1 MGTIKRG
8 ILGGFKNKV
17 GSVIGSSWKGIDTM
31 RSMPLSVSNPKTSKQ
46 IFVRSNFKT
55 LVAAASSVN
64 STLIRPY
71 WSRFAKQ
78 MTGANAFVREN
89 YSAFKNP
96 AILYSENAILSKGKL
111 DMITGINIDDAIYPA
126 PLDLSYNS
134 DLGTYGDSS
143 DIVEAWG
150 VLSNNANNNRT
161 LEIKLMGAGTRGGT
175 GFEVSRSMWE
185 SKDEFCLYLTVR
197 RADGTLVSNSLF
209 TEYVQ
214 HND

>member
-1 MGTIKRG
+1 MATIKRG

-31 RSMPLSVSNPKTSKQ
+31 RSMPLSVANPNTAKQ
-46 IFVRSNFKT
+46 RTVRGNFKT
-55 LVAAASSVN
+55 LVTAASSVN
-64 STLIRPY
+64 ATLIRPY

-89 YSAFKNP
+89 YANFKNP
-96 AILYSENAILSKGKL
+96 AIRYSENAILSRGKL
-111 DMITGINIDDAIYPA
+111 DMVTSVDVTDTVYPA
-126 PLDLSYNS
+126 PLEVGFGGQN
-134 DLGTYGDSS
+134 GTYGDAS

-150 VLSNNANNNRT
+150 VLSNNASNNRT
-161 LEIKLMGAGTRGGT
+161 LEIKLMAATTRGVG
-175 GFEVSRSMWE
+175 GFDVPRTMWE
-185 SKDEFCLYLTVR
+185 EDDEFALYLTVR

-214 HND
+214 HNS

>member
-31 RSMPLSVSNPKTSKQ
+31 RSMPLSVANPKTAKQ
-46 IFVRSNFKT
+46 IKVRSNFKT

-89 YSAFKNP
+89 YEAFKNP
-96 AILYSENAILSKGKL
+96 LTLFSHNAILSKGKL
-111 DMITGINIDDAIYPA
+111 DMVTNVVVTDTTYPG
-126 PLDLSYNS
+126 DLEISFGSNV
-134 DLGTYGDSS
+134 GTYGDSS
-143 DIVEAWG
+143 DIVEFWG
-150 VLSNNANNNRT
+150 VKSNNAQNNRT
-161 LEIKLMGAGTRGGT
+161 LVIKYMGASTRGEGQT
-175 GFEVSRSMWE
+175 DLTRTMWE
-185 SKDEFCLYLTVR
+185 EDDEFALYLTVR
-197 RADGTLVSNSLF
+197 RADGTLVSDSLF
-209 TEYVQ
+209 TEYEQ
-214 HND
+214 HNS

>member
-31 RSMPLSVSNPKTSKQ
+31 RSMPLSVANPNTAKQKT
-46 IFVRSNFKT
+46 VRSNFKT

-64 STLIRPY
+64 ATLIRPY

-89 YSAFKNP
+89 YAAFKNP
-96 AILYSENAILSKGKL
+96 AVLFSENAILSKGKL
-111 DMITGINIDDAIYPA
+111 DTVANVTVFDTVYPA
-126 PLDLSYNS
+126 PLEVGFSSNN
-134 DLGTYGDSS
+134 GTYGDAS

-150 VLSNNANNNRT
+150 VKSNNAASNRT
-161 LEIKLMGAGTRGGT
+161 LEIKLMAATTRGVG
-175 GFEVSRSMWE
+175 GFDVARTMWE
-185 SKDEFCLYLTVR
+185 ETDEFALYLTVR
-197 RADGTLVSNSLF
+197 RADGTLVSNSFF

-214 HND
+214 HKD

>member
-31 RSMPLSVSNPKTSKQ
+31 RSMPLSVSNPKTAKQ
-46 IFVRSNFKT
+46 LKVRSNFKT

-89 YSAFKNP
+89 YEAFNNP
-96 AILYSENAILSKGKL
+96 LTLFSHNAILSKGKL
-111 DMITGINIDDAIYPA
+111 DMVTTVNVTDTGYPA
-126 PLDLSYNS
+126 PLEISFDSNV
-134 DLGTYGDSS
+134 GTYGDMS

-150 VLSNNANNNRT
+150 VKSNNAANNRT
-161 LEIKLMGAGTRGGT
+161 LEIKFMGATTRGEDGMN
-175 GFEVSRSMWE
+175 VSRSMWE
-185 SKDEFCLYLTVR
+185 EDDEFALYLTVR
-197 RADGTLVSNSLF
+197 RADGTMVSNSYF
-209 TEYVQ
+209 TEYEQ
-214 HND
+214 HNS

>member
-31 RSMPLSVSNPKTSKQ
+31 RSMPLSVSNPKTAKQ
-46 IFVRSNFKT
+46 ILVRSNFKT

-89 YSAFKNP
+89 YEAFKNP
-96 AILYSENAILSKGKL
+96 LTLYSLNAILSKGKL
-111 DMITGINIDDAIYPA
+111 DMVTSVNVDDSTYPA

-134 DLGTYGDSS
+134 NAGTYGDDS

-150 VLSNNANNNRT
+150 VKSNNASNNRT
-161 LEIKLMGAGTRGGT
+161 LEIKFMGAGTRGVG
-175 GFEVSRSMWE
+175 GFEAIRTMWE
-185 SKDEFCLYLTVR
+185 EEDEFALYLTVR
-197 RADGTLVSNSLF
+197 RADGTMVSNSLF
-209 TEYVQ
+209 TEYEQ
-214 HND
+214 HNS

>member
-31 RSMPLSVSNPKTSKQ
+31 RSMPLSVANPRTAKQ
-46 IFVRSNFKT
+46 LTVRGNFKT
-55 LVAAASSVN
+55 LVTAASSVN

-71 WSRFAKQ
+71 WARFAKQ
-78 MTGANAFVREN
+78 MTGANAFIREN

-96 AILYSENAILSKGKL
+96 AILFSEKAILSKGKL
-111 DMITGINIDDAIYPA
+111 DIVTTISVIDTIYPA
-126 PLDLSYNS
+126 PLEVSFNEDA
-134 DLGTYGDSS
+134 GTYGDSS

-150 VLSNNANNNRT
+150 VKSNNASNNRT
-161 LEIKLMGAGTRGGT
+161 LEIKLMSATTRGVG
-175 GFEVSRSMWE
+175 GFNVDRTMWE
-185 SKDEFCLYLTVR
+185 ETDEFALYLTVR
-197 RADGTLVSNSLF
+197 RADGTMVSNSIF

>member
-31 RSMPLSVSNPKTSKQ
+31 RSMPLSVANPRTAKQ
-46 IFVRSNFKT
+46 VAVRSNFKT
-55 LVAAASSVN
+55 LVTAASAVN

-78 MTGANAFVREN
+78 MTGANAFIREN
-89 YSAFKNP
+89 YDNFKNP
-96 AILYSENAILSKGKL
+96 AILFSENAILSKGKL
-111 DMITGINIDDAIYPA
+111 DLVTNVIVTDTVYPA
-126 PLDLSYNS
+126 PLEINFEPNA
-134 DLGTYGDSS
+134 GTYGDNS
-143 DIVEAWG
+143 DIVEFWG
-150 VLSNNANNNRT
+150 VKSNNAASNRT
-161 LEIKLMGAGTRGGT
+161 LEIKLMAATTRDEDVCDVPRT
-175 GFEVSRSMWE
+175 MWE
-185 SKDEFCLYLTVR
+185 ETDEFALYLTVR

>member
-31 RSMPLSVSNPKTSKQ
+31 RSMPLSVANPNTAKQKT
-46 IFVRSNFKT
+46 VRGNFKT
-55 LVAAASSVN
+55 LVTAASAVN

-71 WSRFAKQ
+71 WARFAKQ
-78 MTGANAFVREN
+78 MTGSNAFVREN
-89 YSAFKNP
+89 YANFKNP
-96 AILYSENAILSKGKL
+96 AVLFSENAILSKGKL
-111 DMITGINIDDAIYPA
+111 DMVTNVDVTDTIYPA
-126 PLDLSYNS
+126 PLEVSFNKNT
-134 DLGTYGDSS
+134 GTYGDDS

-150 VLSNNANNNRT
+150 VLSNNASSNRT
-161 LEIKLMGAGTRGGT
+161 LEIKLMSATTRGAG
-175 GFEVSRSMWE
+175 GFDVDRTMWE
-185 SKDEFCLYLTVR
+185 ETDEFALHLTVR

-214 HND
+214 HNS

>member
-31 RSMPLSVSNPKTSKQ
+31 RSMPLSVANPNTAKQKT
-46 IFVRSNFKT
+46 VRGNFKT
-55 LVAAASSVN
+55 LVTAASAVN

-71 WSRFAKQ
+71 WARFAKQ
-78 MTGANAFVREN
+78 MTGSNAFVREN
-89 YSAFKNP
+89 YANFKNP
-96 AILYSENAILSKGKL
+96 AVLFSEKAILSKGKL
-111 DMITGINIDDAIYPA
+111 DMVTSVVVTDTVYPA
-126 PLDLSYNS
+126 PLEISFDSNT
-134 DLGTYGDSS
+134 GTYGDDS

-150 VLSNNANNNRT
+150 VLSNNASSNRT
-161 LEIKLMGAGTRGGT
+161 LEIKLMGAGTRGDGGMDVNRT
-175 GFEVSRSMWE
+175 MWE
-185 SKDEFCLYLTVR
+185 EDDEFALYLTVR

>member
-31 RSMPLSVSNPKTSKQ
+31 RSMPLSVANPRTAKQ
-46 IFVRSNFKT
+46 IAVRSNFKT
-55 LVAAASSVN
+55 LVSATSSVN
-64 STLIRPY
+64 ATLIRPY

-78 MTGANAFVREN
+78 MTGANAFIREN
-89 YSAFKNP
+89 YPIFKNP

-111 DMITGINIDDAIYPA
+111 DTVTNVIVTDTIYPA
-126 PLDLSYNS
+126 PLEVSFNQS
-134 DLGTYGDSS
+134 AGTYGDDS

-150 VLSNNANNNRT
+150 VLSNNASNNRT
-161 LEIKLMGAGTRGGT
+161 LEIKLMASTTRGVG
-175 GFEVSRSMWE
+175 GFDVPRTMWE
-185 SKDEFCLYLTVR
+185 ETDEFALYITVR

-214 HND
+214 HI

>member
-31 RSMPLSVSNPKTSKQ
+31 RSMPLSVANPKTSKQ
-46 IFVRSNFKT
+46 ILVRSNFKT

-78 MTGANAFVREN
+78 MTGANAFIREN

-96 AILYSENAILSKGKL
+96 LTLFSLNAILSKGKL
-111 DMITGINIDDAIYPA
+111 DMVTHVTVDDSVYPA
-126 PLDLSYNS
+126 PLDLSFNTNA
-134 DLGTYGDSS
+134 GTYGDDS

-150 VLSNNANNNRT
+150 VKSNNAANNRT
-161 LEIKLMGAGTRGGT
+161 LEIKFMGAGTRGVG
-175 GFEVSRSMWE
+175 GMEAIRSMWE
-185 SKDEFCLYLTVR
+185 EDDEFALYLTVR
-197 RADGTLVSNSLF
+197 RADGTMVSNSYF
-209 TEYVQ
+209 TEYEQ
-214 HND
+214 HNS

>member
-31 RSMPLSVSNPKTSKQ
+31 RSMPLSVANPRTAKQ

-55 LVAAASSVN
+55 LVTAASSVN

-78 MTGANAFVREN
+78 MTGANAFIREN
-89 YSAFKNP
+89 YDNFKNP
-96 AILYSENAILSKGKL
+96 AILFSENAILSKGKL
-111 DMITGINIDDAIYPA
+111 DMVNAINVTDTVYPA
-126 PLDLSYNS
+126 PLEVTFDNKV
-134 DLGTYGDSS
+134 GTYGDAS

-150 VLSNNANNNRT
+150 VKSNNATNNRT
-161 LEIKLMGAGTRGGT
+161 LEIKFMGAATRGDT
-175 GFEVSRSMWE
+175 GIDVSRTMWE
-185 SKDEFCLYLTVR
+185 STDEFALYLTVR
-197 RADGTLVSNSLF
+197 RADGTLVSNSIF

>member
-1 MGTIKRG
+1 MGVIKRG

-31 RSMPLSVSNPKTSKQ
+31 RSMPLSVANPRTAKQ
-46 IFVRSNFKT
+46 IFVRNNFKT
-55 LVAAASSVN
+55 LVTAASSVN

-78 MTGANAFVREN
+78 MTGSNAFIREN
-89 YSAFKNP
+89 YKAFKDP
-96 AILYSENAILSKGKL
+96 AILFSENAILSKGKL
-111 DMITGINIDDAIYPA
+111 DIVGAVNVTDTVYPA
-126 PLDLSYNS
+126 PLEVSFDTNA
-134 DLGTYGDSS
+134 GTYGDDS

-150 VLSNNANNNRT
+150 VLSNNAQNNRT
-161 LEIKLMGAGTRGGT
+161 LEIKLMGATTRSEGGFDVPRT
-175 GFEVSRSMWE
+175 MWE
-185 SKDEFCLYLTVR
+185 ETDEFALYLTVR
-197 RADGTLVSNSLF
+197 RADGTMVSNSFF

>member
-31 RSMPLSVSNPKTSKQ
+31 RSMPLSVANPRTTKQ
-46 IFVRSNFKT
+46 IAVRSNFKT
-55 LVAAASSVN
+55 LVTATSKVN

-71 WSRFAKQ
+71 WARFAKQ
-78 MTGANAFVREN
+78 MTGSNAFIREN
-89 YSAFKNP
+89 YDLFKNP
-96 AILYSENAILSKGKL
+96 AILFSENAILSKGKL
-111 DMITGINIDDAIYPA
+111 DMVTNVVVTDTVYPA
-126 PLDLSYNS
+126 SLVVSFDGNN
-134 DLGTYGDSS
+134 GTYGDAS

-150 VLSNNANNNRT
+150 VLSNNAANNRT
-161 LEIKLMGAGTRGGT
+161 LEIKYMGSGTRVGGT
-175 GFEVSRSMWE
+175 FDVHRYMWE
-185 SKDEFCLYLTVR
+185 STDEFALYLTVR

-214 HND
+214 DNS